1 MDKNLKIEV
10 ATPSDKRSYENAV
23 SCSAP
28 GILGQFQVLPGHTA
42 LVSALGIG
50 EVKIEFS
57 DKTQSYAVS
66 GGFVEV
72 LNDNVLFLLETAEE
86 AEGIDTDRAEKARK
100 RAEDRLQDRSKINA
114 VRAEAALARATNR
127 LKVAKKRKSSAS
139 A

>member
-28 GILGQFQVLPGHTA
+28 GVLGQFQVLPGHTA

-72 LNDNVLFLLETAEE
+72 LDDKVLFLLETAEE
-86 AEGIDTDRAEKARK
+86 AEDIDTDRAEKARK

-127 LKVAKKRKSSAS
+127 LKVAKKRRSSAS

>member
-28 GILGQFQVLPGHTA
+28 GVLGQFQVLPGHTA

-72 LNDNVLFLLETAEE
+72 LDDKVLFLLETAEE

-127 LKVAKKRKSSAS
+127 LKVAKKRKPSAS

>member
-10 ATPSDKRSYENAV
+10 ATPSEKRSFENAV

-28 GILGQFQVLPGHTA
+28 GILGQFQVLTGHTA

-57 DKTQSYAVS
+57 DKTQCYAVS

-72 LNDNVLFLLETAEE
+72 LDNRVLFLLETAEQ
-86 AEGIDTDRAEKARK
+86 AEDIDSNRAAEARK
-100 RAEDRLQDRSKINA
+100 RAEDRLQDRRKIDA
-114 VRAEAALARATNR
+114 ARAEAAMARATNR
-127 LKVAKKRKSSAS
+127 LKVAAKRSKSTSA
-139 A
+139 

>member
-127 LKVAKKRKSSAS
+127 LKVAKKRKSS
-139 A
+139 